1 MRGSEGLGELYVVAT
16 PIGNL
21 KDITLRALEVLKEVP
36 VIACEDT
43 RRTLKLLSHY
53 GIEGKK
59 LIAYH
64 EHNER
69 EAAERIVNLL
79 KEGLSVALVSDA
91 GTPTI
96 SDPGYRLLK
105 RAREEGIK
113 VVPLPGPS
121 AVVAALSASGLP
133 TDRFLFYGFLPRKEG
148 KLREALKEIASYP
161 FTVIAYES
169 PHRLERTL
177 EVLGEL
183 YPEAEVGVYRELTKL
198 NEEFL
203 FGKPSEVLK
212 ELKEEGKLRGEIVLL
227 FSPEFGG
234 EEGEVEV
241 SPAELLRELKEKGYS
256 MKEAVKEVKERLS
269 LPKREVYSQALEI
282 FKEN

>member
-59 LIAYH
+59 LISYH

-96 SDPGYRLLK
+96 SDPGYRLVR
-105 RAREEGIK
+105 RAREKGIK

-148 KLREALKEIASYP
+148 KLKEALKEIASYP
-161 FTVIAYES
+161 FTVVAYES

-203 FGKPSEVLK
+203 FGKPSEILK
-212 ELKEEGKLRGEIVLL
+212 ELKEEGKLKGEIVLL
-227 FSPEFGG
+227 FPSEFGG
-234 EEGEVEV
+234 EEKKEL
-241 SPAELLRELKEKGYS
+241 SPGELLKELKVKGYS
-256 MKEAVKEVKERLS
+256 MKEAVKEVRERLG

-282 FKEN
+282 FKDK

>member
-69 EAAERIVNLL
+69 EAEERIVNLL

-96 SDPGYRLLK
+96 SDPGYRLVK

-148 KLREALKEIASYP
+148 KLKEALKEIASYP
-161 FTVIAYES
+161 FTVVAYEA
-169 PHRLERTL
+169 PHRLKRTL

-227 FSPEFGG
+227 FPPEFGG

-269 LPKREVYSQALEI
+269 LPKREVYRQALEI
-282 FKEN
+282 FKEG